1 MVIFTNL
8 MIIMVNIWLWGRG
21 GAKGLVMT
29 QKLDSADRQI
39 LSILKEDAHT
49 PARTIARKTKLPVTT
64 VYNRIRRLEQEGVIK
79 KYSVVLDH
87 EKIGLPL
94 IAYAFLYYDIALWKN
109 KAARNELKRNL
120 MTLPNIEE
128 VKYVIG
134 QFDIL
139 LKFRVKDMDELN
151 NILFNHLR
159 SIPGVG
165 RTETFLVV
173 EDVL

>member
-1 MVIFTNL
+1 M
-8 MIIMVNIWLWGRG
+8 GPG

-29 QKLDSADRQI
+29 QKLDSADHQI

-87 EKIGLPL
+87 KKIGMPL
-94 IAYAFLYYDIALWKN
+94 IAYAFLYYDITLWGK
-109 KAARNELKRNL
+109 KSSRQELKKHL
-120 MTLPNIEE
+120 LTLPNIEE
-128 VKYVIG
+128 VKYTLG

-151 NILFNHLR
+151 KILFDHLR
-159 SIPGVG
+159 AVPGVG
-165 RTETFLVV
+165 RTETFLVI
-173 EDVL
+173 EDIL